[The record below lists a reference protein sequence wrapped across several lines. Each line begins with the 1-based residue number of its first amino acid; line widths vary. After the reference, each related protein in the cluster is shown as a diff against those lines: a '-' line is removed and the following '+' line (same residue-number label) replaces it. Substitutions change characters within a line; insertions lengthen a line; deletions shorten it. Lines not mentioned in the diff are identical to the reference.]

1 MLRFGPRE
9 QGGMTQS
16 RKEQQ
21 VLKAVAAYREAIRK
35 LRGLLDYIDISLD
48 IFVALLEGQES
59 VADLLLGTE
68 ASSRRSEFMEA
79 MTEFEDKRR
88 RLRVAVLDLGAEQGE
103 SMAAVAKA
111 LGISRQLASR
121 LMSARD

>member
-1 MLRFGPRE
+1 
-9 QGGMTQS
+9 MTQS